1 MADKTYKLT
10 FKMSDGTSQSVNFTA
25 PQGPKGDIGE
35 TGPKGDIGETG
46 PQGPKGDTGPI
57 GPQGP
62 QGPKGEPG
70 TAAAAGIGITAIS
83 ISEVV

>member
-10 FKMSDGTSQSVNFTA
+10 FNMSDGTNQSVNFTV
-25 PQGPKGDIGE
+25 
-35 TGPKGDIGETG
+35 
-46 PQGPKGDTGPI
+46 PQGPKGDTGET
-57 GPQGP
+57 GP

-70 TAAAAGIGITAIS
+70 TAAAAGIGITTIT